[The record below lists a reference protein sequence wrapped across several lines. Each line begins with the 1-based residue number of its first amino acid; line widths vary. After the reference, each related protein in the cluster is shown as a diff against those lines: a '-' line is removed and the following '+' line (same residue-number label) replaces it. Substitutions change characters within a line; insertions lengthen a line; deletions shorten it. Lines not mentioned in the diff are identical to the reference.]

1 MTFEK
6 QNIGYLLAFMVV
18 GAILGSA
25 LGVLVAR
32 LFPAMAVIQKS
43 LTGPI
48 GFNLEIVSFSV
59 RLNLSS
65 IAGLLIGVL
74 VFRKV

>member
-6 QNIGYLLAFMVV
+6 QNIGYLLAFMLV

-25 LGVLVAR
+25 LGALVAG
-32 LFPAMAVIQKS
+32 LFPVMAVIQKS

-65 IAGLLIGVL
+65 IVGLLIGVL